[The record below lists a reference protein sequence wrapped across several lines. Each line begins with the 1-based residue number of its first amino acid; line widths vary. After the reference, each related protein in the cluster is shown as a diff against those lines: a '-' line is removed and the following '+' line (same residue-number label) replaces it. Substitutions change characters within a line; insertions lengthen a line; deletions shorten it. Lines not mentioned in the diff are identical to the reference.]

1 MSQKLARAG
10 SRITFDGDA
19 IDMAAYGGIAAIAIG
34 KAAVAMARGFAELF
48 ADDFA
53 FEGILV
59 APHESVAEVRGFRS
73 IGAAHPVPDEGSVL
87 AARASS
93 ICSRDAM
100 QARWCFF
107 CFPAAARRWWN
118 CLSILA

>member
-1 MSQKLARAG
+1 MNQKLARTG
-10 SRITFDGDA
+10 SRIAFGDGA

-59 APHESVAEVRGFRS
+59 APHESVADVR
-73 IGAAHPVPDEGSVL
+73 
-87 AARASS
+87 
-93 ICSRDAM
+93 
-100 QARWCFF
+100 
-107 CFPAAARRWWN
+107 
-118 CLSILA
+118 